1 MSHDNA
7 HSAPLRDNNATPA
20 TPHDNAGL
28 TSHPFPNAAPGFA
41 IQLVISLRRM
51 LLKLADW
58 IIPADA
64 AVFER
69 AIGIG
74 QTQVIGAIARH
85 RIPDLLLDGPLT
97 AADIAA
103 RTGTHPD
110 AMHRTLR
117 AAATSGIFRLMQDGR
132 FANNRLSLALRSGQ
146 ITRAREFA
154 EYFSSAANCAAYC
167 AFEHTLRTGQESFA
181 PTLGLDLWEWFD
193 AHPEDREIFAQTM
206 MGVTISEAPMV
217 ARLYPFENIQRV
229 CDVGGGRGT
238 LLSELLI
245 RFPHLQGVLFDRA
258 GVIASAKPLLAA
270 RGVNERVETV
280 VGDFFEH
287 MIPGCDAY
295 LLKNVLHDWNDERCK
310 TILQK
315 CRAAMQIGQRLLVV
329 EVVVEPNDHTNF
341 GAFRDI
347 HVMVVC
353 NGGRERSLAEY
364 RKLLESTGFEYTH
377 VYPSPIISVIEA
389 IAH

>member
-1 MSHDNA
+1 MSHGNA
-7 HSAPLRDNNATPA
+7 HSAHIHDNNATPA
-20 TPHDNAGL
+20 TPPDNAGL
-28 TSHPFPNAAPGFA
+28 TPQPFPNAAPGLA
-41 IQLVISLRRM
+41 IHLVISLRRM

-58 IIPADA
+58 IVPADA

-69 AIGIG
+69 VIGIG
-74 QTQVIGAIARH
+74 QTQVVGAIARH

-117 AAATSGIFRLMQDGR
+117 AAATSGIFHLSQDGR

-146 ITRAREFA
+146 LTRAREFA
-154 EYFSSAANCAAYC
+154 EYFSSGANCAAYC
-167 AFEHTLRTGQESFA
+167 AFDHTLRTGQESFA
-181 PTLGLDLWEWFD
+181 PTLGFDLWEWFD
-193 AHPEDREIFAQTM
+193 AHPDEREVFAQTM

-217 ARLYPFENIQRV
+217 AKLYPFDTIQRI

-238 LLSELLI
+238 LLSELLV
-245 RFPHLQGVLFDRA
+245 RFPQLEGVLFDRE

-287 MIPGCDAY
+287 MVPGCDAY
-295 LLKNVLHDWNDERCK
+295 LLKNVLHDWDDERCK
-310 TILQK
+310 IILRH
-315 CRAAMQIGQRLLVV
+315 CRAAMQIGHRLLVV
-329 EVVVEPNDHTNF
+329 EIVVEPNDHANF

-364 RKLLESTGFEYTH
+364 RALLESSGFEYTR
-377 VYPSPIISVIEA
+377 VYHSPIISVIEA